1 MISKIYDVNKRFQ
14 MNDILNRIHK
24 TSKGMNIDNVQIDD
38 DLISYEFFND
48 KYGINVSLI
57 IEDIESFP

>member
-1 MISKIYDVNKRFQ
+1 

-24 TSKGMNIDNVQIDD
+24 TSKGMTIDNVQIDN
-38 DLISYEFFND
+38 DLISYELFND

-57 IEDIESFP
+57 IEDIESYP